1 MAATGL
7 MMSAVPA
14 AAQQRTLEP
23 ADYRQWE
30 TLGAFELDPAG
41 QWLVSAITRVDGER
55 ELRLRRSDAGGE
67 AQVLEH
73 GRSPVFSANGRWL
86 AYRKGVSSDE
96 AEAAEE
102 PVKDR
107 LGLVDLESGV
117 DSVLFNVSGF
127 EFRDDGAWIAA
138 HGAPASD
145 SVGGDLIIMDPN
157 TGVHSL
163 IGNVDDFM
171 WQDEP
176 PSWQRPCEPRGEART
191 AS

>member
-1 MAATGL
+1 
-7 MMSAVPA
+7 
-14 AAQQRTLEP
+14 
-23 ADYRQWE
+23 
-30 TLGAFELDPAG
+30 
-41 QWLVSAITRVDGER
+41 
-55 ELRLRRSDAGGE
+55 
-67 AQVLEH
+67 VL
-73 GRSPVFSANGRWL
+73 SANGRWL

-102 PVKDR
+102 PVEDR

-127 EFRDDGAWIAA
+127 EFCDDGAWIAA

-157 TGVHSL
+157 TGVHTL

-171 WQDEP
+171 WQDEAP
-176 PSWQRPCEPRGEART
+176 LIGSDPANPSGEART
-191 AS
+191 AL